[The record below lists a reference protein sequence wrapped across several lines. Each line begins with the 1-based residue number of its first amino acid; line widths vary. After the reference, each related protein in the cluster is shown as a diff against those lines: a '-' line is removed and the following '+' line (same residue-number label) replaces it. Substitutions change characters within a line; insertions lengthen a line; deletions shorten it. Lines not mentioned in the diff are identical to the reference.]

1 MAVMISDDKKE
12 LIVTCGC
19 GCEDTI
25 HIRVDDEDRDAD
37 YYAVQTYLSG
47 NWYRDQ
53 DDRVFRVIGR
63 KLKKI
68 WAIIR
73 NKDYYY
79 SEVTMTKEDF
89 ERYKE
94 YINRF

>member
-1 MAVMISDDKKE
+1 MAVMISEDKKN
-12 LIVTCGC
+12 LIVNCEC

-25 HIRVDDEDRDAD
+25 HIRIDDTEDENVCAFM
-37 YYAVQTYLSG
+37 TYLNS

-53 DDRVFRVIGR
+53 DDRIFRTIGR

-79 SEVTMTKEDF
+79 SDVLMSCDDF
-89 ERYKE
+89 KRFKE
-94 YINRF
+94 YINQF

>member
-1 MAVMISDDKKE
+1 MAVMISEDKKN
-12 LIVTCGC
+12 LIVNWEC

-25 HIRVDDEDRDAD
+25 HIRIDDTEDGNVCAFM
-37 YYAVQTYLSG
+37 TYLNS

-53 DDRVFRVIGR
+53 DDRVFRIIGR

-79 SEVTMTKEDF
+79 SDVLMSCEDF
-89 ERYKE
+89 KKFKE
-94 YINRF
+94 YINQF